1 MVRAH
6 ITTAVA
12 TMAAVGALVVPSVQ
26 VDAAPQP
33 RTDVGAHAQSVAS
46 GGCKGSSCTGKNPHS
61 TKCDQGAKTLD
72 RVKSAG
78 GGPEVQ
84 LRMSAKCS
92 AAWAYVPKGFD
103 GFRFRLQVNKGVTYV
118 ESASFNRVM
127 YTPMVWSSYRYRA
140 CVEHFDGAGGDWACT
155 KWH

>member
-1 MVRAH
+1 MVRVR
-6 ITTAVA
+6 ITTAVTA
-12 TMAAVGALVVPSVQ
+12 MAAVGALVVPSVQ
-26 VDAAPQP
+26 AHAAPRSKTEVPAQ
-33 RTDVGAHAQSVAS
+33 AQSLAAA
-46 GGCKGSSCTGKNPHS
+46 GCKGSSCTGKNPHS

-78 GGPEVQ
+78 GGPVVQ
-84 LRMSAKCS
+84 LRVSSKCS

-103 GFRFRLQVNKGVTYV
+103 GFRFKLQVHKGVTYV
-118 ESASFNRVM
+118 ESASFTRVM

-140 CVEHFDGAGGDWACT
+140 CVEHYDGVGGDWACT